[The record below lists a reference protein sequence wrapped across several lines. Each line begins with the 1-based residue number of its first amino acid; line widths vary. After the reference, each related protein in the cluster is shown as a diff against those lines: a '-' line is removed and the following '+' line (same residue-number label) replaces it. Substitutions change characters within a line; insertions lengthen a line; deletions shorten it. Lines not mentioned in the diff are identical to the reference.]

1 MMVNVMIVEDD
12 PMVQEVNKSFLKK
25 MEGFHLQ
32 FCSES
37 GKTVLDKAMESP
49 PDLILLDMF
58 LPDISGLDVLQ
69 EIRQKDLPSDVILI
83 TAARDANTIQ
93 QVFRLGAVDY
103 LVKPFRFNRFQ
114 QALENYK
121 KMWMKLQWSQSLS
134 QEDIDDWNKQKNNMK
149 TDSPP
154 KGLSE
159 ITLKQIYMALLDQQ
173 RPVTAEELAEKM
185 GMARVTVRRY
195 LEHLEKQER
204 ITVQIEYGKVGRP
217 SHNYSV

>member
-1 MMVNVMIVEDD
+1 MVNVMIVEDD
-12 PMVQEVNKSFLKK
+12 PMVQEVNKSFLEK

-69 EIRQKDLPSDVILI
+69 EIRQKELPSDVILI
-83 TAARDANTIQ
+83 TAARDAKTIQ

-121 KMWMKLQWSQSLS
+121 KMWMKLLWSQSLS

>member
-1 MMVNVMIVEDD
+1 MVNVMIVEDD
-12 PMVQEVNKSFLKK
+12 PMVQEVNKSFLEK

-69 EIRQKDLPSDVILI
+69 EIRQKELPSDVILI
-83 TAARDANTIQ
+83 TAARDAKTIQ